1 MYAEKLHPNLRRYW
15 DGSWLRHPLVVMHSP
30 VPKEANYFY
39 NLKKSEIA
47 VAIREQDWED
57 YVALHERPY
66 RVMALKT
73 LLRKRAAP
81 FSQLW
86 PVIGWVWCDTEGPSC
101 DADFWRRTWSSTD
114 PLKGQP
120 MDPEDLVK
128 FDQLPDEV
136 AVWRGV
142 DCEEATEG
150 MSWTL
155 ERDVGVYFANRFRPS
170 TPIPIKRRPPVAA
183 ALFTLVMSVSPSLGL
198 RLQGIS
204 VTM

>member
-1 MYAEKLHPNLRRYW
+1 
-15 DGSWLRHPLVVMHSP
+15 
-30 VPKEANYFY
+30 
-39 NLKKSEIA
+39 
-47 VAIREQDWED
+47 
-57 YVALHERPY
+57 VALHERPY

-114 PLKGQP
+114 PLKGQA

-170 TPIPIKRRPPVAA
+170 TPILVHGRAKKENIAA
-183 ALFTLVMSVSPSLGL
+183 YFNIRKEAE
-198 RLQGIS
+198 
-204 VTM
+204 VTILPEHVLEMYWQEL